1 MVWIHVDPKKYGEK
15 IEILEKQLGEISSLL
30 QYVVDVVGRQQRE
43 GGESFVS
50 VAAPGGTGPEA
61 GTHRTDATP
70 AVSVCIADVSS
81 STLISRHLL
90 LPVCLPPSSSTRLS
104 LSHRTIACSTSSGT
118 M

>member
-1 MVWIHVDPKKYGEK
+1 MGSEMCIRDRKKYGEK

-61 GTHRTDATP
+61 GTHRTDATGGT
-70 AVSVCIADVSS
+70 AGSTGSSLGLSS
-81 STLISRHLL
+81 SVLL
-90 LPVCLPPSSSTRLS
+90 LGVRAFCLQ
-104 LSHRTIACSTSSGT
+104 A
-118 M
+118 